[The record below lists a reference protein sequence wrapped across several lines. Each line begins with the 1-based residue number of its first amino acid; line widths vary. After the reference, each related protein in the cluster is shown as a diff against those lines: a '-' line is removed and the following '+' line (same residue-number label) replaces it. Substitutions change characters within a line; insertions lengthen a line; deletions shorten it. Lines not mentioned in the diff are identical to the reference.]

1 MLRWDP
7 GLGQWA
13 RGNGRAKWKGGKG
26 WGWRE
31 RESGRTQLVRLS
43 RSAIICAAE
52 RVGVRIEAVVD
63 MMCDYIDM
71 PILYADTV
79 CLT

>member
-1 MLRWDP
+1 M
-7 GLGQWA
+7 
-13 RGNGRAKWKGGKG
+13 
-26 WGWRE
+26 
-31 RESGRTQLVRLS
+31 RLS